1 MFQYLNEKITSMI
14 NLKKQ
19 ILIKC
24 IPKMQENIQFWTD
37 SALLE
42 IYISAARVPQINK
55 YNRIEK
61 YDGML
66 KFQSI

>member
-1 MFQYLNEKITSMI
+1 M
-14 NLKKQ
+14 
-19 ILIKC
+19 
-24 IPKMQENIQFWTD
+24 QFWTD
-37 SALLE
+37 SVLLE

-66 KFQSI
+66 KFQSN

>member
-1 MFQYLNEKITSMI
+1 M
-14 NLKKQ
+14 
-19 ILIKC
+19 
-24 IPKMQENIQFWTD
+24 QFWTD

-61 YDGML
+61 YL
-66 KFQSI
+66 LIPVFVIQHWKEHTF